1 MSEEA
6 DFLKFLGGGPLP
18 LDLSDDLHLRL
29 AGALDDPAA
38 SALDQAVLIR
48 QLLRRLSLRDNSRN
62 VPLGLGASL
71 SESIRPVSSVVGLRQ
86 RNDGMWFAD
95 PWRPSWLDFSGGIP
109 DSASLAGTTEGIR
122 FQSEPLRTDPFFA
135 EITGFSAYKTPGQ
148 RAASRA
154 AMTTPEGSTIIAMLP
169 TGSGKTEVALC
180 LSERSKF
187 GVTVIVVPTVALAY
201 DFERRFREHFASRNP
216 RISDPSKLNFAWTAS
231 TDEATRERLKRAI
244 QNGQQPLLVT
254 SPESITKALRNTLLN
269 TASTGR
275 LQGFVVDEAH
285 LIYQWGRDFR
295 PEFRMLADLRRDLLA
310 KAEEGGHDRAVTLL
324 LSATLGAP
332 EMEDLAQLFGR
343 PGPCS
348 PIIANALRP
357 EQDIWIAS
365 AADKSERGNWV
376 EETLA
381 HCPRPAVLYVTQ
393 PKVAREW
400 LDVLRTSGYRRIAV
414 VAGDSTS
421 AERAAVLQGIRA
433 RPGTSGAV
441 DLVVATSAFGLGI
454 DYSHIRT
461 VIHGCL
467 PETVDRWYQELGRS
481 GRDGNVS
488 SEFLLTAPGDQNEAA
503 DLGVKVLTPEVARR
517 RWNDLWQHRKE
528 SNGLTF
534 VDLEGSRGVGR
545 GDYNRKWNAQLIQ
558 GLVELSELRREQ
570 FDVEDI
576 RELLQDDSAESSE
589 WTAISRIETGLGL
602 LSFWDEKWL
611 PWQQKESARSIESLR
626 RIREVAGLKVAA
638 CQGIS
643 DAYAPSSELL
653 ETWGDRVE
661 FMQPFGPCGRCPS
674 CRASGQPF
682 VQDFPPSPE
691 QTWVVPPSDLT
702 ELERFV
708 AACRGVNG
716 LALVTYETEDSVL
729 VETLA
734 SGLLTLG
741 VRHFGALPVKLK
753 SQPGLRIFLDD
764 LPLGPGD
771 LTPVSSFAYFSPD
784 HSIPSRW
791 LSRRARQR
799 PREARTTRLCDILM
813 VPANSSIADKRVGR
827 DLPAMPA
834 VTAAELLPRS

>member
-6 DFLKFLGGGPLP
+6 EFLKFLGGGPLP
-18 LDLSDDLHLRL
+18 AVLSDDLHLRL
-29 AGALDDPAA
+29 GGALNDPAA
-38 SALDQAVLIR
+38 SALDQAVLVR
-48 QLLRRLSLRDNSRN
+48 QLLRRWSLRDSRN
-62 VPLGLGASL
+62 VPVELGASI
-71 SESIRPVSSVVGLRQ
+71 SDSIREISSVVGLRQ
-86 RNDGMWFAD
+86 RNDGLWFAD
-95 PWRPSWLDFSGGIP
+95 PWRPSWLEVGGGVP
-109 DSASLAGTTEGIR
+109 DGAALAGTSEGVR
-122 FQSEPLRTDPFFA
+122 FQSAPLWADPFF
-135 EITGFSAYKTPGQ
+135 EDITGFSAYKTPGQ
-148 RAASRA
+148 RAACRA
-154 AMTTPEGSTIIAMLP
+154 VMTTPEGSTIIAMLP
-169 TGSGKTEVALC
+169 TGSGKTEIALC
-180 LSERSKF
+180 LSQRGRF

-201 DFERRFREHFASRNP
+201 DFERRFREHFAARNR
-216 RISDPSKLNFAWTAS
+216 RIDPSDLNFAWTAS
-231 TDEATRERLKRAI
+231 TDETTRERLKQAI
-244 QNGQQPLLVT
+244 QNGQQPILVT
-254 SPESITKALRNTLLN
+254 SPESITRALRNTLLN
-269 TASTGR
+269 TAATGR

-295 PEFRMLADLRRDLLA
+295 PEFRMLADLRRDLLVKA
-310 KAEEGGHDRAVTLL
+310 KEGGYDRAVTLL

-332 EMEDLAQLFGR
+332 EMDDLAQLFGS

-365 AADKSERGNWV
+365 AADKAQREDWV

-400 LDVLRTSGYRRIAV
+400 VDRLRECGYRRISV

-421 AERAAVLQGIRA
+421 AQRAAVLEGIRA
-433 RPGTSGAV
+433 RPGSVGAI

-488 SEFLLTAPGDQNEAA
+488 TEFLLTAPGDQNEAA
-503 DLGVKVLTPEVARR
+503 DLGVKVLTPDVARR
-517 RWNDLWQHRKE
+517 RWDDLWQHRKDV
-528 SNGLTF
+528 NGLTF

-558 GLVELSELRREQ
+558 GLVELAELRREQ

-576 RELLQDDSAESSE
+576 RELLQDDSAESAE
-589 WTAISRIETGLGL
+589 WTAISRIDTGLGL
-602 LSFWDEKWL
+602 SLFWDDQWL

-626 RIREVAGLKVAA
+626 RIREVANLKVAA

-643 DAYAPSSELL
+643 DAYAPNSELR
-653 ETWGDRVE
+653 ERWGNRVE

-674 CRASGQPF
+674 CRASGQAF
-682 VQDFPPSPE
+682 IKDFPPSPE
-691 QTWVVPPSDLT
+691 QTWVVSPSDVA
-702 ELERFV
+702 ELETFV
-708 AACRGVNG
+708 AECRGVNG
-716 LALVTYETEDSVL
+716 LALLAYETEDFAL

-734 SGLLTLG
+734 SGLLALG
-741 VRHFGALPVKLK
+741 VRHFGALPVKIK
-753 SQPGLRIFLDD
+753 SQPGQWIFLDE
-764 LPLGPGD
+764 LPLLPSD
-771 LTPVSSFAYFSPD
+771 LTPMSSFSYFSPD
-784 HSIPSRW
+784 QPISSRW
-791 LSRRARQR
+791 LSRRASGR
-799 PREARTTRLCDILM
+799 PRGARTTRLYDILM
-813 VPANSSIADKRVGR
+813 VPATSCIADKRVGR

>member
-6 DFLKFLGGGPLP
+6 DFLKFLGGGLLP

-29 AGALDDPAA
+29 ACALDDPDA
-38 SALDQAVLIR
+38 SVLDQAVLIR
-48 QLLRRLSLRDNSRN
+48 QLLRRWSLRDSSRN
-62 VPLGLGASL
+62 VPVELAAPL
-71 SESIRPVSSVVGLRQ
+71 SESIRTVSSTVGLRQ
-86 RNDGMWFAD
+86 RNDGMWLAD
-95 PWRPSWLDFSGGIP
+95 PWRPSWLDLTGGIP
-109 DSASLAGTTEGIR
+109 DAASLAGTVEGIR
-122 FQSEPLRTDPFFA
+122 FQCEPLRADPFFE
-135 EITGFSAYKTPGQ
+135 EITGFTAYKTPGQ
-148 RAASRA
+148 RAACRA
-154 AMTTPEGSTIIAMLP
+154 VMTTPEGSTVIAMLP
-169 TGSGKTEVALC
+169 TGSGKTEIALC
-180 LSERSKF
+180 LSHRGRF

-201 DFERRFREHFASRNP
+201 DFERRFRDHFAARNR
-216 RISDPSKLNFAWTAS
+216 RIDPSSLNFAWTAS
-231 TDEATRERLKRAI
+231 TGEATRERLKQAI

-254 SPESITKALRNTLLN
+254 SPESITRALRNTLLN
-269 TASTGR
+269 TAATGR

-310 KAEEGGHDRAVTLL
+310 KSEEGGHDRAVTLL

-332 EMEDLAQLFGR
+332 EMQDLAKLFGG

-357 EQDIWIAS
+357 EQDIWIAG
-365 AADKSERGNWV
+365 AAEKSQRDDWV
-376 EETLA
+376 EEVLA

-393 PKVAREW
+393 PRVAREW
-400 LDVLRTSGYRRIAV
+400 LDRLREFGYRRIAM

-421 AERAAVLQGIRA
+421 AERAAVLEGIRA
-433 RPGTSGAV
+433 RSGVSGAV

-481 GRDGNVS
+481 GRDGAVS
-488 SEFLLTAPGDQNEAA
+488 AEFLLTAPGDQDEAA

-528 SNGLTF
+528 ANELTF
-534 VDLEGSRGVGR
+534 IDLEGSRGVGR

-589 WTAISRIETGLGL
+589 WTAISRIDTGLGL
-602 LSFWDEKWL
+602 SSFWEEKWL

-643 DAYAPSSELL
+643 DAYAPSSELF
-653 ETWGDRVE
+653 EEWGTRVE
-661 FMQPFGPCGRCPS
+661 FMQPFGPCGRCPW
-674 CRASGQPF
+674 CRVSGHIF
-682 VQDFPPSPE
+682 VQDFPPFPE
-691 QTWVVPPSDLT
+691 QTWDIPRSDTT
-702 ELERFV
+702 ELDRFV
-708 AACRGVNG
+708 ASCRGVNG
-716 LALVTYETEDSVL
+716 LALVTYETEDLGL

-734 SGLLTLG
+734 FGLLALG
-741 VRHFGALPVKLK
+741 VRHFGALPVETK
-753 SQPGLRIFLDD
+753 SQPGQWIFLDE
-764 LPLGPGD
+764 LPLLPGE
-771 LTPVSSFAYFSPD
+771 LTPVSSFTYFRPEQ
-784 HSIPSRW
+784 SISSRW
-791 LSRRARQR
+791 LSRRAYGR
-799 PREARTTRLCDILM
+799 PRDARTSQLYDILM
-813 VPANSSIADKRVGR
+813 VPATSCIADQRVGR